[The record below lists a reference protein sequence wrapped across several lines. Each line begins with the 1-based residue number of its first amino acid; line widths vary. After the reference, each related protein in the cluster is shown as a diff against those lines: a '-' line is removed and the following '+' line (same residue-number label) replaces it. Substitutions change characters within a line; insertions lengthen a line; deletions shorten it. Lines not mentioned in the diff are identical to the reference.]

1 MVEKTFFLG
10 SFKLRNRIC
19 RQKKSHF
26 PSEAL
31 QGSLLPLDGSR
42 VLLKPGC
49 IMNGQS
55 DKMIQMLRLKSLEV
69 LLASL

>member
-1 MVEKTFFLG
+1 MVEKTLFLG
-10 SFKLRNRIC
+10 SFKLRKRIY

-31 QGSLLPLDGSR
+31 QGTLLPLDGSR

-49 IMNGQS
+49 IMNGLS
-55 DKMIQMLRLKSLEV
+55 DKMIRMLHVLNLLKFF
-69 LLASL
+69 